1 MRSLSPKMK
10 RRNEEID
17 GESETNELLVELE
30 ECFGSSEK
38 YSEGMLEKLAKDTND
53 GLRSKL
59 NRGDNERSD
68 RTTSETKNLDNLKPP
83 SVNNEIWSHLD
94 RNVKKNQDLKLS
106 KTQTLICKTTA
117 TVNRFEKKVRK
128 ID

>member
-1 MRSLSPKMK
+1 MINGTVLMKSLSPKMK

-38 YSEGMLEKLAKDTND
+38 CSEGMLEKLAKDTND

-59 NRGDNERSD
+59 NRGENERSG
-68 RTTSETKNLDNLKPP
+68 RTISETKNLDNLKTP

-106 KTQTLICKTTA
+106 KTQTLICKA
-117 TVNRFEKKVRK
+117 L
-128 ID
+128 